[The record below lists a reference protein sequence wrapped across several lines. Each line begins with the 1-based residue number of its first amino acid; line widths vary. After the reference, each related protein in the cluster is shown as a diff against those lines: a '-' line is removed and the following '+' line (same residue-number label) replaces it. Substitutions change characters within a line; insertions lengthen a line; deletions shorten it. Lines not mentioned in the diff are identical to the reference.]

1 MCLIF
6 TFSKRKPKEIDFKVN
21 LGRFLADFLMIIFM
35 DFRRLHLAIA
45 YPVPNYCQNQIK
57 KLPKISVVSI
67 QELCGSGSTRIN
79 IKYSIK

>member
-1 MCLIF
+1 MFRSGTPKKVEAGSRSEINHSGFTTLFLCFQNNSDTVPIELIL
-6 TFSKRKPKEIDFKVN
+6 VN

-57 KLPKISVVSI
+57 K
-67 QELCGSGSTRIN
+67 TA
-79 IKYSIK
+79 